1 MACNNGEHLV
11 LEINQGCPRGYSFT
25 INQQHTAIDPDT
37 GDEIVVIEPL
47 DLTGLTV
54 EFRVKEAPYYKL
66 KSLISKD
73 ITTTEDLAKG
83 WISEPTLGQFQVQL
97 TMEDTLKLPPKDYAL
112 CIYLKD
118 KDTFTNISGD
128 GNRFAIFRVCTQ

>member
-1 MACNNGEHLV
+1 MSCNNGKHLV

-25 INQQHTAIDPDT
+25 INQTHYTL
-37 GDEIVVIEPL
+37 DEDGNEVGVIEPL
-47 DLTGLTV
+47 DLTGYTI

-73 ITTTEDLAKG
+73 ITTTEDLAQG
-83 WISEPTLGQFQVQL
+83 WISEPTEGKFQVQL

-112 CIYLKD
+112 CVYIKD
-118 KDTFTNISGD
+118 RDTFTNISGD
-128 GNRFAIFRVCTQ
+128 GNKFAIFRVCTQ

>member
-1 MACNNGEHLV
+1 MSCNNGKHLV

-25 INQQHTAIDPDT
+25 INQTHYTL
-37 GDEIVVIEPL
+37 DEDGNEIGVIEPL
-47 DLTGLTV
+47 DLTGYTI

-73 ITTTEDLAKG
+73 ITTTEDLTQG
-83 WISEPTLGQFQVQL
+83 WISEPAEGKFQVQL
-97 TMEDTLKLPPKDYAL
+97 TKEDTLKLPPKDYAL
-112 CIYLKD
+112 CVYIKD

>member
-1 MACNNGEHLV
+1 MTCNNGEHLV
-11 LEINQGCPRGYSFT
+11 LEINQGCPRGYGFT
-25 INQQHTAIDPDT
+25 IQQKTIGYDNGEAF
-37 GDEIVVIEPL
+37 EIIEPM
-47 DLTGLTV
+47 DLTGLTI

-66 KSLISKD
+66 KNLISKD
-73 ITTTEDLAKG
+73 ITEKEDLTKG

-112 CIYLKD
+112 CIYIRNKN
-118 KDTFTNISGD
+118 TFTNISGD

>member
-1 MACNNGEHLV
+1 MSCNNGKHLV
-11 LEINQGCPRGYSFT
+11 LEVNQGCPRGYSFT
-25 INQQHTAIDPDT
+25 INQTRYSL
-37 GDEIVVIEPL
+37 DENGNEIGVIEPL
-47 DLTGLTV
+47 DLTGYTM

-73 ITTTEDLAKG
+73 ITEQENLSVG
-83 WISEPTLGQFQVQL
+83 WISEPTKGKFQVQL
-97 TMEDTLKLPPKDYAL
+97 TKEDTLKLPPKDYAL
-112 CIYLKD
+112 CIYIKD

>member
-1 MACNNGEHLV
+1 MTCNNGSHLV
-11 LEINQGCPRGYSFT
+11 LEVNQGCPRGYSFT
-25 INQQHTAIDPDT
+25 LNQIRYTL
-37 GDEIVVIEPL
+37 DEDGNEVGVIEPL
-47 DLTGLTV
+47 DLTNLVV

-73 ITTTEDLAKG
+73 ITEVEDLTKG
-83 WISEPTLGQFQVQL
+83 WISEPTEGKFQVQL

-128 GNRFAIFRVCTQ
+128 GNKFAIFRVCTQ

>member
-1 MACNNGEHLV
+1 MTCNNNEHLV

-25 INQQHTAIDPDT
+25 INQQTRGINED
-37 GDEIVVIEPL
+37 GNEIIVIEPL
-47 DLTGLTV
+47 DLTGYTI

-66 KSLISKD
+66 PSLISKD
-73 ITTTEDLAKG
+73 ITENEVPTVGFIE
-83 WISEPTLGQFQVQL
+83 EPTEGKFQVQL
-97 TMEDTLKLPPKDYAL
+97 TMEDTLKLPPRDYAL
-112 CIYLKD
+112 CVYLKD

>member
-1 MACNNGEHLV
+1 MTCNNGSHLV
-11 LEINQGCPRGYSFT
+11 LEVNQGCPRGYSFT
-25 INQQHTAIDPDT
+25 LNQIHYTL
-37 GDEIVVIEPL
+37 DEDGNEVGVIEPL
-47 DLTGLTV
+47 DLTNLVV

-73 ITTTEDLAKG
+73 ITTTEDLTKG

-128 GNRFAIFRVCTQ
+128 GNKFAIFRVCTQ